1 MVFLIS
7 RSSSL
12 LSFPIHL
19 PNKEDS
25 KDIEQDRSTK
35 WKEPKPLNDCIE
47 QSLLLISAI
56 LSITEN
62 QTIIESVVCY
72 SS

>member
-1 MVFLIS
+1 MFPIS

-19 PNKEDS
+19 PNKDDS

-35 WKEPKPLNDCIE
+35 WNEPRPLNDCIE
-47 QSLLLISAI
+47 QSLLLISAV
-56 LSITEN
+56 LSIIEN